1 MKTHRHRI
9 YQRFFKRP
17 LDFTLASLSILLLSP
32 VFLIIAVL
40 VKIKLG
46 SPVIFK
52 QQRPGLNEKIFT
64 MYKFRTMTNEK
75 DANGELLADS
85 ERLTKFGKF
94 LRSTSLDELPELF
107 NVLKGEMSI
116 VGPRP
121 LLIEYTPLYDEQQR
135 KRLNVLPG
143 ITGWAQVNG
152 RNALTWEEKFK
163 LDTWYVENWNFI
175 LDLKIIVKTILV
187 VLKRE
192 GISAQGEATMSRF
205 TGNIPALEKQRKD
218 HYE

>member
-1 MKTHRHRI
+1 
-9 YQRFFKRP
+9 
-17 LDFTLASLSILLLSP
+17 
-32 VFLIIAVL
+32 
-40 VKIKLG
+40 
-46 SPVIFK
+46 
-52 QQRPGLNEKIFT
+52 
-64 MYKFRTMTNEK
+64 
-75 DANGELLADS
+75 
-85 ERLTKFGKF
+85 
-94 LRSTSLDELPELF
+94 
-107 NVLKGEMSI
+107 MSI
-116 VGPRP
+116 GGPRP

-218 HYE
+218 HNE